1 MQAPVMSVHRSS
13 LVTFGVLVLSECV
26 TFGDGNDQVH
36 AQVVQPAKLHG
47 ERKFGPI
54 ESRHESQVRSNFKV
68 DKQKDKIEA
77 QIESRT

>member
-1 MQAPVMSVHRSS
+1 METTKFTLRSFS
-13 LVTFGVLVLSECV
+13 
-26 TFGDGNDQVH
+26 QR
-36 AQVVQPAKLHG
+36 LHG

-54 ESRHESQVRSNFKV
+54 ESRHESQVRTNFKV